1 MLNEQ
6 SQHEKPVEYDEVF
19 FYFIYIASIYK
30 YLVVRRKEK
39 LMWDLVLY
47 SLNLKQ
53 EKT

>member
-6 SQHEKPVEYDEVF
+6 SQHEKAVEYDDF
-19 FYFIYIASIYK
+19 FFFYIASIHK

-39 LMWDLVLY
+39 LVWDLVLY

-53 EKT
+53 EKS